1 MGKHWVYGALAL
13 AVITGA
19 ADAHPAARPRGS
31 RVVHAMQ
38 SPGGLAALFGVT
50 PPAPRLPPGM
60 AGALAQAPPAVIAL
74 THSPPA
80 KVPAPRP
87 AQPVLSPAAA
97 RRQAIR
103 ENYLG
108 VEYDKGI
115 GEPQSAAL
123 AAYWYGQ
130 AARLGYPKAQYNLA
144 NDYYFG
150 RGVPQSYIQA
160 NAWFRV
166 AARQGYKWAQW
177 SLGKDEYYGRGGPK
191 NWPRALYWLEQAAAQ
206 GLYTFEL
213 NTLQIWQRHR
223 QERAEARAV
232 PPSSGCTSQ
241 SGPRRLTVIDESPDG
256 KQIHEVD
263 IDGSPSPLFGVN
275 EYLAPGHEMVFPT
288 FPYANDPEN
297 YTVTLVGAWHSY
309 SYRVQS
315 CNQMTI
321 VFRQ

>member
-1 MGKHWVYGALAL
+1 MGKHWVYGVFTL
-13 AVITGA
+13 AVITVAAGA
-19 ADAHPAARPRGS
+19 EPPARPHGRQ
-31 RVVHAMQ
+31 VVRAMQ
-38 SPGGLAALFGVT
+38 SPGGLGTLFGVT

-60 AGALAQAPPAVIAL
+60 AAALAQAPPAVL
-74 THSPPA
+74 TLAHSPPTGA
-80 KVPAPRP
+80 PADAP
-87 AQPVLSPAAA
+87 LSPAAA
-97 RRQAIR
+97 RREAIR

-115 GEPQSAAL
+115 GEPQNAAL

-130 AARLGYPKAQYNLA
+130 AARLGYAKAQYNLA

-241 SGPRRLTVIDESPDG
+241 SGPRRLTVIDESPDA
-256 KQIHEVD
+256 KRIDEVNF
-263 IDGSPSPLFGVN
+263 DGVPSPLFAVN
-275 EYLAPGHEMVFPT
+275 EYLAPGHEMIFPV
-288 FPYANDPEN
+288 PYLSDPED